1 MIIEVKIP
9 SPGESIT
16 EVELATWTV
25 KTGDLV
31 HRDQEVA
38 LIESDKATLP
48 LMAPESG
55 KIEILVEEGEMVKV
69 DTVACKIDTSVE
81 VPNEDEEEIDPDEV
95 DKKIEDGKKEVAA
108 KEEKADAKEEKNN
121 KDNKPSG
128 ADSEM
133 EEKETNGGT
142 DKPTAA
148 SSQDLSQVRA
158 TPLARKMMETENIN
172 VDDVIKGLRRLSSSD
187 INAVMSQGAETG
199 SNKAQPTSSTSSL
212 TTTPDE
218 RIIKREKMSQ
228 LRKHLSKRLVQV
240 KNETAMLTTFNEVDM
255 QNLMNL
261 RKQHQPAFVKKYGYK
276 IGLISFFL
284 KACALALKLH
294 PKVNSQ
300 LEGEEILHPSYVD
313 ISVAVQAPKGLMVPV
328 IRNVDTLSL
337 AEIESELKRLADK
350 ALSGMINMDEMSGG
364 TFTLTNGGV
373 FGSMM
378 STPLINPPQSAI
390 IGMHNIVD
398 RPMAVNGQVQIRPMM
413 YIALSYDHRVIDG
426 KDAVKY
432 LVDVKQ
438 MIENPSS
445 MLHGGKDEG
454 EKLLGL

>member
-9 SPGESIT
+9 SPGESIS

-31 HRDQEVA
+31 NRDQELA

-48 LMAPESG
+48 LIAPEAG
-55 KIEILVEEGEMVKV
+55 KIEILIPEGEIVKV
-69 DTVACKIDTSVE
+69 DAVACKIDTSVE
-81 VPNEDEEEIDPDEV
+81 VPGIDTTEPDVVDE
-95 DKKIEDGKKEVAA
+95 KIEDEKKEVKAEA
-108 KEEKADAKEEKNN
+108 KGDSE
-121 KDNKPSG
+121 PVG

-133 EEKETNGGT
+133 KETT
-142 DKPTAA
+142 KA
-148 SSQDLSQVRA
+148 SENLSQVRT
-158 TPLARKMMETENIN
+158 TPLARKMMEAEKIN
-172 VDDVIKGLRRLSSSD
+172 VDDIINGLRRISSD
-187 INAVMSQGAETG
+187 DVNTVLSKGKEASQLSGKP
-199 SNKAQPTSSTSSL
+199 S
-212 TTTPDE
+212 E
-218 RIIKREKMSQ
+218 RTIEREKMSQ
-228 LRKHLSKRLVQV
+228 LRKHLSQRLVQA

-255 QNLMNL
+255 KNLMDL
-261 RKQHQPAFVKKYGYK
+261 RKKHQPAFVKKYGYK

-284 KACALALKLH
+284 KASALALKLH
-294 PKVNSQ
+294 PKINSQ
-300 LEGEEILHPSYVD
+300 MDDEEILHPSYVD
-313 ISVAVQAPKGLMVPV
+313 ISVAVQSPKGLMVPV

-350 ALSGMINMDEMSGG
+350 ALTNRISMDEMTGG

-413 YIALSYDHRVIDG
+413 YIALSYDHRIIDG
-426 KDAVKY
+426 KDAVGF
-432 LVDVKQ
+432 LVDVKK
-438 MIENPSS
+438 MIENPTS
-445 MLHGGKDEG
+445 MLHGGIDE
-454 EKLLGL
+454 EKELLNL

>member
-1 MIIEVKIP
+1 MIIEVKVP

-31 HRDQEVA
+31 HKDQELA

-48 LMAPESG
+48 LMAPEAG
-55 KIEILVEEGEMVKV
+55 KIEILVTEGEMVKV
-69 DTVACKIDTSVE
+69 DSVACKIDTSVE
-81 VPNEDEEEIDPDEV
+81 VPDEEAIDPDVV
-95 DKKIEDGKKEVAA
+95 DEKIEKEKEEIKEKEKNAQTKEEA
-108 KEEKADAKEEKNN
+108 KE
-121 KDNKPSG
+121 KPSG

-133 EEKETNGGT
+133 VET
-142 DKPTAA
+142 DAA
-148 SSQDLSQVRA
+148 KSTEDLSQVRM
-158 TPLARKMMETENIN
+158 TPLARKMMETENIS
-172 VDDVIKGLRRLSSSD
+172 VDDIIKGLRRISSGDVSAVLNKETNTAIEAEQSLSS
-187 INAVMSQGAETG
+187 
-199 SNKAQPTSSTSSL
+199 
-212 TTTPDE
+212 TPSE
-218 RIIKREKMSQ
+218 RTIEREKMSQ
-228 LRKHLSKRLVQV
+228 LRKHLSQRLVQV

-255 QNLMNL
+255 QNLMDL
-261 RKQHQPAFVKKYGYK
+261 RKLHQPTFVKKYGYK

-294 PKVNSQ
+294 PKINSQ
-300 LEGEEILHPSYVD
+300 MDGEEILHPSYVD
-313 ISVAVQAPKGLMVPV
+313 ISVAVQSPKGLMVPV
-328 IRNVDTLSL
+328 IRNVDSLSL
-337 AEIESELKRLADK
+337 AEVESELKRLADK
-350 ALSGMINMDEMSGG
+350 ALSGRISMDEMAGG

-413 YIALSYDHRVIDG
+413 YIALSYDHRIIDG
-426 KDAVKY
+426 KDSVGF
-432 LVDVKQ
+432 LVDVKR

-445 MLHGGKDEG
+445 MLHGGRDEG
-454 EKLLGL
+454 KKLLGL

>member
-1 MIIEVKIP
+1 MIIEVKVP

-31 HRDQEVA
+31 QKDQELA

-48 LMAPESG
+48 LMAPEAG
-55 KIEILVEEGEMVKV
+55 KIEILIEEGEMVKV
-69 DTVACKIDTSVE
+69 DAVACKIDTSAE
-81 VPNEDEEEIDPDEV
+81 VPSEDNTDPEVVDE
-95 DKKIEDGKKEVAA
+95 KIEDEKKEVKEKEIKAEA
-108 KEEKADAKEEKNN
+108 KGDEGSA
-121 KDNKPSG
+121 SG

-133 EEKETNGGT
+133 EEKETP
-142 DKPTAA
+142 K
-148 SSQDLSQVRA
+148 SSDDLSQVRT
-158 TPLARKMMETENIN
+158 TPLARKMMEAEKIN
-172 VDDVIKGLRRLSSSD
+172 VEDVINGLRRISSD
-187 INAVMSQGAETG
+187 DVSIALSKADEVSQLSVKSG
-199 SNKAQPTSSTSSL
+199 
-212 TTTPDE
+212 E
-218 RIIKREKMSQ
+218 RTVEREKMSQ
-228 LRKHLSKRLVQV
+228 LRKHLSQRLVQV

-255 QNLMNL
+255 QNLMDL

-284 KACALALKLH
+284 KASALALKLH
-294 PKVNSQ
+294 PKINSQ
-300 LEGEEILHPSYVD
+300 IDGEEILHPSYVD
-313 ISVAVQAPKGLMVPV
+313 ISVAVQSPKGLMVPV

-337 AEIESELKRLADK
+337 AKVESELKRLADK
-350 ALSGMINMDEMSGG
+350 ALSNRISMDEMAGG

-398 RPMAVNGQVQIRPMM
+398 RPMAVSGQVQIRPMM
-413 YIALSYDHRVIDG
+413 YIALSYDHRIIDG
-426 KDAVKY
+426 KDAVSF
-432 LVDVKQ
+432 LVDVKR

-454 EKLLGL
+454 KSLLGL

>member
-9 SPGESIT
+9 SPGESIN

-31 HRDQEVA
+31 HRDQELA

-48 LMAPESG
+48 LMAPEAG
-55 KIEILVEEGEMVKV
+55 KIEILVPEGEMVKV
-69 DTVACKIDTSVE
+69 DAVACKIDTSVE
-81 VPNEDEEEIDPDEV
+81 VPNDDTADPDEV
-95 DKKIEDGKKEVAA
+95 EEKIEDEKKEIKK
-108 KEEKADAKEEKNN
+108 KEDKADIKEDQ
-121 KDNKPSG
+121 KDAPTG

-133 EEKETNGGT
+133 QKKDIKSTPSTN
-142 DKPTAA
+142 
-148 SSQDLSQVRA
+148 LSQVRT
-158 TPLARKMMETENIN
+158 TPLARKMMEAEKIN
-172 VDDVIKGLRRLSSSD
+172 VDDIINGLRRISSD
-187 INAVMSQGAETG
+187 DVNTVLSKGKETSQ
-199 SNKAQPTSSTSSL
+199 L
-212 TTTPDE
+212 PDKPSE
-218 RIIKREKMSQ
+218 RTIEREKMSQ
-228 LRKHLSKRLVQV
+228 LRKHLSQRLVQA

-261 RKQHQPAFVKKYGYK
+261 RKKHQPAFVKKYGYK

-284 KACALALKLH
+284 KASALALKLH
-294 PKVNSQ
+294 PKINSQ
-300 LEGEEILHPSYVD
+300 IDGEEILHPSYVD
-313 ISVAVQAPKGLMVPV
+313 ISVAVQSPKGLMVPV

-337 AEIESELKRLADK
+337 AEVESELKRLADK
-350 ALSGMINMDEMSGG
+350 ALANRISMDEMTGG

-413 YIALSYDHRVIDG
+413 YIALSYDHRIIDG
-426 KDAVKY
+426 KNAVSF
-432 LVDVKQ
+432 LVDVKK
-438 MIENPSS
+438 MIENPTS
-445 MLHGGKDEG
+445 MLHGGIDE
-454 EKLLGL
+454 EKKLLNL

>member
-1 MIIEVKIP
+1 MIVEVKVP

-25 KTGDLV
+25 ETGDLV
-31 HRDQEVA
+31 HKDQEVA

-48 LMAPESG
+48 LMAPEAG
-55 KIEILVEEGEMVKV
+55 KIEILVAEGEMVKV
-69 DTVACKIDTSVE
+69 DSVACKIDTSVE
-81 VPNEDEEEIDPDEV
+81 VADDNAATDPDVV
-95 DKKIEDGKKEVAA
+95 DEKIDAEKKEVEE
-108 KEEKADAKEEKNN
+108 KEDKADAKGDKGIE
-121 KDNKPSG
+121 SGG

-133 EEKETNGGT
+133 EEKDATST
-142 DKPTAA
+142 
-148 SSQDLSQVRA
+148 SSDDLSQVRT
-158 TPLARKMMETENIN
+158 TPLARKMMEAEKIN
-172 VDDVIKGLRRLSSSD
+172 VADVISGLRRLSSDDVSAAMSTPIQPASD
-187 INAVMSQGAETG
+187 KGQSQSSAI
-199 SNKAQPTSSTSSL
+199 SST
-212 TTTPDE
+212 PGE
-218 RIIKREKMSQ
+218 RTMEREKMSQ
-228 LRKHLSKRLVQV
+228 LRKHLSQRLVQV

-255 QNLMNL
+255 QNLMDL

-284 KACALALKLH
+284 KASALALKLN
-294 PKVNSQ
+294 PKINSQ
-300 LEGEEILHPSYVD
+300 IDGDEILHPSYVD
-313 ISVAVQAPKGLMVPV
+313 ISVAVQSPKGLMVPV

-337 AEIESELKRLADK
+337 AEVESELKRLADK
-350 ALSGMINMDEMSGG
+350 ALSNRISMDEMTGG

-413 YIALSYDHRVIDG
+413 YIALSYDHRIIDG
-426 KDAVKY
+426 ENAVRF
-432 LVDVKQ
+432 LVDVKK

-454 EKLLGL
+454 KELLGL

>member
-9 SPGESIT
+9 SPGESIN

-31 HRDQEVA
+31 HRDQELA

-48 LMAPESG
+48 LMAPEAG
-55 KIEILVEEGEMVKV
+55 KIEILIPEGEMVKV
-69 DTVACKIDTSVE
+69 DAVACKIDTSVE
-81 VPNEDEEEIDPDEV
+81 VPSEDTTDPDVVDEKIEEE
-95 DKKIEDGKKEVAA
+95 KKEVEN
-108 KEEKADAKEEKNN
+108 KEEKAKAKGDAGSA
-121 KDNKPSG
+121 PVG

-133 EEKETNGGT
+133 KETS
-142 DKPTAA
+142 KP
-148 SSQDLSQVRA
+148 SDNLSQVRT
-158 TPLARKMMETENIN
+158 TPLARKMMEAKKIDLE
-172 VDDVIKGLRRLSSSD
+172 DVINGLRRISSD
-187 INAVMSQGAETG
+187 DVNIALSKGE
-199 SNKAQPTSSTSSL
+199 KATQLSAKPS
-212 TTTPDE
+212 E
-218 RIIKREKMSQ
+218 RTIEREKMSQ
-228 LRKHLSKRLVQV
+228 LRKHLSQRLVQA

-261 RKQHQPAFVKKYGYK
+261 RKKHQPAFVKKYGYK

-284 KACALALKLH
+284 KASALALKLH
-294 PKVNSQ
+294 PKINSQ
-300 LEGEEILHPSYVD
+300 IDGEEILHPSYVD
-313 ISVAVQAPKGLMVPV
+313 ISVAVQSPKGLMVPV

-337 AEIESELKRLADK
+337 AEVESELKRLADK
-350 ALSGMINMDEMSGG
+350 ALANRISMDEMTGG

-413 YIALSYDHRVIDG
+413 YIALSYDHRIIDG
-426 KDAVKY
+426 KNAVSF
-432 LVDVKQ
+432 LVDVKR
-438 MIENPSS
+438 MIENPTS

-454 EKLLGL
+454 KELLNL

>member
-1 MIIEVKIP
+1 MIIEVRVP

-25 KTGDLV
+25 ETGDLV
-31 HRDQEVA
+31 HKDQEVA

-48 LMAPESG
+48 LMAPEAG
-55 KIEILVEEGEMVKV
+55 KIEILVAEGETVKV
-69 DTVACKIDTSVE
+69 DSVACKIDTSVE
-81 VPNEDEEEIDPDEV
+81 VADDDAATDPDVV
-95 DKKIEDGKKEVAA
+95 DEKIDAEKKEV
-108 KEEKADAKEEKNN
+108 KEKEVKADAKGDEGIE
-121 KDNKPSG
+121 SAG

-133 EEKETNGGT
+133 EEKDVKSTSST
-142 DKPTAA
+142 DF
-148 SSQDLSQVRA
+148 SQVRT
-158 TPLARKMMETENIN
+158 TPLARKMMEAEKIN
-172 VDDVIKGLRRLSSSD
+172 VADVINGLRRLSSDDVSV
-187 INAVMSQGAETG
+187 AL
-199 SNKAQPTSSTSSL
+199 KQPTQTASGKEQTLSST
-212 TTTPDE
+212 PGE
-218 RIIKREKMSQ
+218 RTIEREKMSQ
-228 LRKHLSKRLVQV
+228 LRKHLSQRLVQV

-255 QNLMNL
+255 QNLMTI

-284 KACALALKLH
+284 KASALALKLH
-294 PKVNSQ
+294 PKINSQ
-300 LEGEEILHPSYVD
+300 IDGEEILHPSYVD
-313 ISVAVQAPKGLMVPV
+313 ISVAVQSPKGLMVPV

-350 ALSGMINMDEMSGG
+350 ALSNRISMDEMTGG

-413 YIALSYDHRVIDG
+413 YIALSYDHRIIDG
-426 KDAVKY
+426 ENAVKF
-432 LVDVKQ
+432 LVDVKK
-438 MIENPSS
+438 MIENPTA
-445 MLHGGKDEG
+445 MLHAGRDE
-454 EKLLGL
+454 EKELLGL

>member
-1 MIIEVKIP
+1 MIVEVKVP

-25 KTGDLV
+25 ETGDLV
-31 HRDQEVA
+31 HKDQEVA

-48 LMAPESG
+48 LMAPEAG
-55 KIEILVEEGEMVKV
+55 KIEILVAEGEMVKV
-69 DTVACKIDTSVE
+69 DSVACKIDTSVE
-81 VPNEDEEEIDPDEV
+81 VPDDNAATDPDVV
-95 DKKIEDGKKEVAA
+95 DEKIDAEKKEVEE
-108 KEEKADAKEEKNN
+108 KEDKADAKGDKGIE
-121 KDNKPSG
+121 SGG

-133 EEKETNGGT
+133 EEKDATST
-142 DKPTAA
+142 
-148 SSQDLSQVRA
+148 SSDDLSQVRT
-158 TPLARKMMETENIN
+158 TPLARKMMEAEKIN
-172 VDDVIKGLRRLSSSD
+172 VADVISGLRRLSSDDVSAAMSTPIQPASD
-187 INAVMSQGAETG
+187 KGQSQSST
-199 SNKAQPTSSTSSL
+199 TSST
-212 TTTPDE
+212 PGE
-218 RIIKREKMSQ
+218 RTMEREKMSQ
-228 LRKHLSKRLVQV
+228 LRKHLSQRLVQV

-255 QNLMNL
+255 QNLMDL

-284 KACALALKLH
+284 KASALALKLN
-294 PKVNSQ
+294 PKINSQ
-300 LEGEEILHPSYVD
+300 IDGDEILHPSYVD
-313 ISVAVQAPKGLMVPV
+313 ISVAVQSPKGLMVPV

-350 ALSGMINMDEMSGG
+350 ALSNRISMDEMTGG

-413 YIALSYDHRVIDG
+413 YIALSYDHRIIDG
-426 KDAVKY
+426 ENAVRF
-432 LVDVKQ
+432 LVDVKK

-454 EKLLGL
+454 KELLGL